1 MPIHLRANKGD
12 YASAVLLVGD
22 PGRAEVISKIL
33 KNSKLV
39 NKNRGLLGYTG
50 TYKDKKISVQTTGM
64 GCPSAA
70 IVVEELIQLDV
81 KKFIRIGTCGG
92 IGKHIKPLDII
103 AAITASPYDGT
114 TRTYL
119 KNEPHAP
126 FATFEILKTAYDVA
140 RTMETNV
147 YFSGI
152 ASVDVFYNPF
162 SNYID
167 KLREKGIVAVEME
180 TSLIYYLANRS
191 NRQAASFLLV
201 SDIVGGDEEF
211 TSLDNEHPTGFTK
224 YVSDEDLAKSMEQLI
239 NYVLE
244 VFYHL

>member
-12 YASAVLLVGD
+12 YASTVLLVGD
-22 PGRAEVISKIL
+22 PGRTERISQIL
-33 KNSKLV
+33 KNSKPV

-50 TYKDKKISVQTTGM
+50 TYKDKKISVQTTAM

-81 KKFIRIGTCGG
+81 KRFIRIGTCGG
-92 IGKHIKPLDII
+92 IGEHIKPLDII
-103 AAITASPYDGT
+103 AAIAASPFDGT

-119 KNEPHAP
+119 NNEPHAP
-126 FATFEILKTAYDVA
+126 YATFEILKTAYDVA
-140 RTMETNV
+140 QDMGIKV

-152 ASVDVFYNPF
+152 ASVDVFYNP
-162 SNYID
+162 SPDYVQ

-191 NRQAASFLLV
+191 KKQAASFLLV
-201 SDIVGGDEEF
+201 SDIVGGGEK
-211 TSLDNEHPTGFTK
+211 FTK
-224 YVSDEDLAKSMEQLI
+224 FVTDETLAKAMDQLI
-239 NYVLE
+239 HYVLE
-244 VFYHL
+244 TAILFD

>member
-1 MPIHLRANKGD
+1 MPIHLRANKSD
-12 YASAVLLVGD
+12 YASTVLLVGD
-22 PGRAEVISKIL
+22 PGRAENISKVL

-50 TYKDKKISVQTTGM
+50 TYKDKQISVQTTGM
-64 GCPSAA
+64 GCPSTA

-81 KKFIRIGTCGG
+81 KKLIRIGTCGG
-92 IGKHIKPLDII
+92 IGKAIKPLDII
-103 AAITASPYDGT
+103 GAVAASPFDGT

-119 KNEPHAP
+119 NNEPHAP
-126 FATFEILKTAYDVA
+126 FATFEILKTAYDVSK
-140 RTMETNV
+140 TMGINV

-162 SNYID
+162 SDYVE
-167 KLREKGIVAVEME
+167 KLRAKGIIAVEME

-191 NRQAASFLLV
+191 NKQAATFLLV
-201 SDIVGGDEEF
+201 SDIVGGGEE
-211 TSLDNEHPTGFTK
+211 FTK
-224 YVSDEDLAKSMEQLI
+224 YVTDQDLAKGMDQLI

>member
-1 MPIHLRANKGD
+1 MPIHLRANKSD
-12 YASAVLLVGD
+12 YASTVLLVGD
-22 PGRAEVISKIL
+22 PGRAENISKVL

-50 TYKDKKISVQTTGM
+50 TYKDKQISVQTTGM
-64 GCPSAA
+64 GCPSTA

-81 KKFIRIGTCGG
+81 KRLIRIGTCGG
-92 IGKHIKPLDII
+92 IGKDIKPLDII
-103 AAITASPYDGT
+103 GAVAASPFDGT

-119 KNEPHAP
+119 NNEPHAP
-126 FATFEILKTAYDVA
+126 FATFEILKTAYDVSK
-140 RTMETNV
+140 TMGINV

-162 SNYID
+162 SDYVE
-167 KLREKGIVAVEME
+167 KLRAKGIIAVEME

-191 NRQAASFLLV
+191 NKQAATFLLV
-201 SDIVGGDEEF
+201 SDIVGGGEE
-211 TSLDNEHPTGFTK
+211 FTK
-224 YVSDEDLAKSMEQLI
+224 YVTDQDLAKGMDQLI

>member
-1 MPIHLRANKGD
+1 MPIHLRANKSD
-12 YASAVLLVGD
+12 YASTVLLVGD
-22 PGRAEVISKIL
+22 PGRAENISKVL

-50 TYKDKKISVQTTGM
+50 TYKDKQISVQTTGM
-64 GCPSAA
+64 GCPSTA

-81 KKFIRIGTCGG
+81 KRLIRIGTCGG
-92 IGKHIKPLDII
+92 IGKDIKPLDII
-103 AAITASPYDGT
+103 GAVAASPFDGT

-119 KNEPHAP
+119 NNEPHAP
-126 FATFEILKTAYDVA
+126 FATFEILKTAYDVSK
-140 RTMETNV
+140 TMGINV

-152 ASVDVFYNPF
+152 ASVDVFYNPC
-162 SNYID
+162 SDYVE
-167 KLREKGIVAVEME
+167 KLRAKGIIAVEME

-191 NRQAASFLLV
+191 NKQAATFLLV
-201 SDIVGGDEEF
+201 SDIVGGGEE
-211 TSLDNEHPTGFTK
+211 FTK
-224 YVSDEDLAKSMEQLI
+224 YVTDQDLAKGMDQLI

>member
-12 YASAVLLVGD
+12 YASTVLLVGD
-22 PGRAEVISKIL
+22 PGRTERISQIF
-33 KNSKLV
+33 KNSKPV

-50 TYKDKKISVQTTGM
+50 TYKDKKISVQTTAM

-81 KKFIRIGTCGG
+81 KRFIRIGTCGG
-92 IGKHIKPLDII
+92 IGEHIKPLDII
-103 AAITASPYDGT
+103 AAIAASPFDGT

-119 KNEPHAP
+119 NNEPHAP
-126 FATFEILKTAYDVA
+126 YATFEILKTAYDVA
-140 RTMETNV
+140 QDMGIKV

-152 ASVDVFYNPF
+152 ASVDVFYNP
-162 SNYID
+162 SADYVQ

-191 NRQAASFLLV
+191 KKQAASFLLV
-201 SDIVGGDEEF
+201 SDIVGGGEK
-211 TSLDNEHPTGFTK
+211 FTK
-224 YVSDEDLAKSMEQLI
+224 FVTDEALAKAMDQLI
-239 NYVLE
+239 HYVLE
-244 VFYHL
+244 TAILFD